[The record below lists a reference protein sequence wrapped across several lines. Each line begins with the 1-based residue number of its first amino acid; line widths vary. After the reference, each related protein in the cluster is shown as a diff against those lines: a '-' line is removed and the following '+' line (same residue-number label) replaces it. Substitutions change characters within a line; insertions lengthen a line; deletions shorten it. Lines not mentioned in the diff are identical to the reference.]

1 MLHRRFSSDGWEK
14 MKKFSSVL
22 FFFLILSVP
31 SYARKE
37 INRTYTDFSGMI
49 PAGEPTREKEVYKT
63 YTDIGEIE
71 EPAVTISQVL
81 NSPDGFHRKMV
92 TLEGR
97 VGELKFREMANGRKF
112 TLFRFFEND
121 PEKRINVYARGYV
134 EGIESGSRIRIWG
147 FYSKYKRYLFV
158 KRENIMKANKIQI
171 LSGK

>member
-1 MLHRRFSSDGWEK
+1 
-14 MKKFSSVL
+14 MKKFSFFVL

-31 SYARKE
+31 SHARKE

-49 PAGEPTREKEVYKT
+49 PVGEPVKEEEVYKT

-71 EPAVTISQVL
+71 EPAVAISQVL
-81 NSPDGFHRKMV
+81 DSPDRFHRTRV
-92 TLEGR
+92 ALEGQ

-112 TLFRFFEND
+112 TLFRFFEDD

-134 EGIESGSRIRIWG
+134 EGIGNGSRIRIWG
-147 FYSKYKRYLFV
+147 FYSKHKKYLFI